1 MAADTTVERIAG
13 WAAGLDPSTIPDDVL
28 RLARAQRRSV
38 LGAVAAS
45 GADEASRR
53 VLGAVS
59 AWATPGP
66 APVPATDV
74 RGRVEDALYAAAALS
89 VALDFDDY
97 LCFAHTG
104 HSGVLVPL
112 LLAAEHPAS
121 GREQLAAQVI
131 ANEVGGRLGGACL
144 VGPLNGQ
151 LWSFVHAAGAA
162 LAAGRVLGL
171 DAVRLAHGL
180 ALALTAAPRPTVP
193 GFMAPDSKLLTAAEP
208 AVAGLRAARLAAAGV
223 TGPLDVLDHP
233 QGFFSAFA
241 YAPLPALLDALGA
254 GWATRTLCVK
264 PYPGCAYLD
273 TTLDALG
280 EIGPVPAAEV
290 AGVDVDAGILT
301 VGMDAMSAG
310 YARADPTPVTV
321 TFSVP
326 WNVAVHVVA
335 GRVTADEVA
344 GPWLRAH
351 AGDLARLAGG
361 VRLRHSWPLTRR
373 TLAAMRTLLPPAAL
387 TRGVDPRRLLAGIRA
402 TRASHTG
409 VRVGPGDALEL
420 LRLLRPL
427 GHGSPGGA
435 QRSGRVWDPRALETF
450 AMAFP
455 AQVGVRLRDGTM
467 REASVDVPRGA
478 AGHPTEGPEAVAAAK
493 LALWGPRLWGERT
506 AADIERAVAVD
517 APDIAGLLHG
527 PAP

>member
-373 TLAAMRTLLPPAAL
+373 NLAGMRRSSPPPRSPAGSIPAASSPGSAPPGPP
-387 TRGVDPRRLLAGIRA
+387 TPVFAWAPGTPSSSSASSGPWATGAPEERSAPGGCG
-402 TRASHTG
+402 TRA
-409 VRVGPGDALEL
+409 PW
-420 LRLLRPL
+420 RPSPWRSR
-427 GHGSPGGA
+427 HRSASASVTARCARPAWTSPGAPPGTPPKA
-435 QRSGRVWDPRALETF
+435 PRPWQRRSSPSG
-450 AMAFP
+450 
-455 AQVGVRLRDGTM
+455 
-467 REASVDVPRGA
+467 
-478 AGHPTEGPEAVAAAK
+478 
-493 LALWGPRLWGERT
+493 
-506 AADIERAVAVD
+506 
-517 APDIAGLLHG
+517 G
-527 PAP
+527 PASGASAPRPTSRERWPWTPRT